1 MSIQNYLKNGLLCF
15 KYVLLYKY
23 TEVYFLIWF
32 ILICLFLLLFVLCVL
47 FWAFKTAFMRS
58 DVRLTDV
65 NAEPLVRYK
74 DVFDKSLKYIDTLDC
89 ERIYT
94 QSYDGLRLAASYYNN
109 NSDSTI
115 LLFHGYRSNG
125 KFDFACAVK
134 FYIEMGLNVMVA
146 DQRAN
151 GESEGKLITFGI
163 KERQDV
169 LVWSK
174 YINKKYNPKN
184 LFLSGVSMGATS
196 VMMAANLDLPK
207 NVRGIVADCGFT
219 SAPDI
224 IKKVSLQAFKI
235 NATPILPILNLMCK
249 VIGKFN
255 LYEITTPKALS
266 ESDIPIF
273 FIHGKCD
280 GFVPCNMTEIS
291 YAAAKGDKYIC
302 IVDGADHGIS
312 FLVDTI
318 NIQKQITNFIDKYKF
333 KN

>member
-1 MSIQNYLKNGLLCF
+1 M
-15 KYVLLYKY
+15 
-23 TEVYFLIWF
+23 IWF
-32 ILICLFLLLFVLCVL
+32 IIITLLLLIVIIGILL
-47 FWAFKTAFMRS
+47 WAFKTAFMRS

-65 NAEPLVRYK
+65 NAEPLVHYK
-74 DVFDKSLKYIDTLDC
+74 DIFDRSLEYIDKLEC

-134 FYIEMGLNVMVA
+134 FYIEIGLNVLVV

-151 GESEGKLITFGI
+151 GESEGRLITFGI
-163 KERQDV
+163 KERHDV
-169 LVWSK
+169 LEWSNFINQK
-174 YINKKYNPKN
+174 YKPLN

-196 VMMAANLDLPK
+196 VMMASNLNLPP
-207 NVRGIVADCGFT
+207 NVRGIIADCGFT
-219 SAPDI
+219 SAPEI

-235 NATPILPILNLMCK
+235 NAAPILPILNLMCK
-249 VIGKFN
+249 LLGGFSM
-255 LYEITTPKALS
+255 YEITAPKALA

-291 YAAAKGDKYIC
+291 FNAAKGDKYIC
-302 IVDGADHGIS
+302 LVDGADHGIS
-312 FLVDTI
+312 FLVDTD
-318 NIQKQITNFIDKYKF
+318 NIKKRITSFIGKYKI
-333 KN
+333 NN